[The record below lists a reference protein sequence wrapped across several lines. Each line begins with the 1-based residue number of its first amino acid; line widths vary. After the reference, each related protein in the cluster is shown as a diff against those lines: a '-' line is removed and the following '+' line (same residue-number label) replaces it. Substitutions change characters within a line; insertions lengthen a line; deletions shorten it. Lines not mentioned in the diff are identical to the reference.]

1 MIRSKRMPLVV
12 LLIYLFQSLVSS
24 VFAGLFC
31 FLYTDINILVQNASI
46 YIEGLTLRKELFVE
60 DKRIVSD
67 FLARNEDAIKEVQIK
82 YGQYC
87 FRIANNILSN
97 QQDAEECVNDAW
109 NVLWNTIPP
118 TVPVSLKAY
127 LGKVIR
133 NQALTRYRSAHTQK
147 RNDDMDIIWDEM
159 DECIPSN
166 SNADENANYK
176 LLSGFIND
184 WLRSLTKSDRIMFL
198 RRYYICESLQ
208 EISKEFGVNENRIAQ
223 KLHKLR
229 KNLKDYLDKKGYE
242 L

>member
-1 MIRSKRMPLVV
+1 M
-12 LLIYLFQSLVSS
+12 
-24 VFAGLFC
+24 
-31 FLYTDINILVQNASI
+31 
-46 YIEGLTLRKELFVE
+46 E

-109 NVLWNTIPP
+109 NTLWNTIPP

-133 NQALTRYRSAHTQK
+133 NQALTRYRAAHTQK

-166 SNADENANYK
+166 SSADENANYK
-176 LLSGFIND
+176 LLSELIND
-184 WLRSLTKSDRIMFL
+184 WLKSLAKSDRLTFL
-198 RRYYICESLQ
+198 RRYYMCESLQ
-208 EISKEFGVNENRIAQ
+208 EISEEFGVNENRIAQ
-223 KLHKLR
+223 RLHKLR
-229 KNLKDYLDKKGYE
+229 KSLKEYLDKKGYV